1 MSALVANTC
10 PLCRSQEVVDYPV
23 KGLDGLW
30 AVMAIYWRE
39 HRLAHGSLLNKL
51 AASYN
56 YNLIITPTVLYPIIK
71 IHPITC
77 RKSNNIIII
86 H

>member
-51 AASYN
+51 AASY
-56 YNLIITPTVLYPIIK
+56 IILSLLPPYYIQ
-71 IHPITC
+71 
-77 RKSNNIIII
+77 
-86 H
+86 